1 MQAIYVHYERIVPNR
16 PTQWS
21 TSSESV
27 DRVTVTVYYRPILKQ
42 Y

>member
-21 TSSESV
+21 TSSV
-27 DRVTVTVYYRPILKQ
+27 DRMTITVYYGPFVKQ
-42 Y
+42 H